1 MGVRFDVDF
10 GGAEMRMIM
19 MVAARSGDGDH
30 MEIARK
36 DQFIVIRLDHGEDIL
51 ESIKSN
57 MKEERSTM
65 LIVMGL
71 GMISDFE
78 LGYFD
83 QGNYIKKS
91 FDDPHELLALQGS
104 ISTEGDPRI
113 HLHATV
119 ADKYHEAYG
128 GHLMRGKAWMSNEI
142 GLIRLER
149 LVSVRAFDPEK
160 KVGIL
165 HLKK

>member
-1 MGVRFDVDF
+1 
-10 GGAEMRMIM
+10 
-19 MVAARSGDGDH
+19 
-30 MEIARK
+30 
-36 DQFIVIRLDHGEDIL
+36 
-51 ESIKSN
+51 
-57 MKEERSTM
+57 
-65 LIVMGL
+65 
-71 GMISDFE
+71 MISDFE

>member
-83 QGNYIKKS
+83 QGNYIKDTPSRDCGGQVSRGLRWPSDARKGV
-91 FDDPHELLALQGS
+91 DEQRDWIDP
-104 ISTEGDPRI
+104 P
-113 HLHATV
+113 
-119 ADKYHEAYG
+119 
-128 GHLMRGKAWMSNEI
+128 
-142 GLIRLER
+142 
-149 LVSVRAFDPEK
+149 
-160 KVGIL
+160 
-165 HLKK
+165 